1 MELAQG
7 EQVIWRGQPSPRSS
21 VAFFTRWGT
30 LSLVPAV
37 VATMLWDKGAPTG
50 LSVGDWWVIS
60 IVLVVLV
67 IIRDALVRH
76 SMRFTVTNL
85 RIVVRR
91 GIVARA
97 EQTTAIARIQ
107 NITTRQTVVQRMLGV
122 GDVEFD
128 TAAGDLAAADLRF
141 DGIANPH
148 DVVRRIDYDA
158 RDPSHDLWTTGI

>member
-1 MELAQG
+1 VELLRG

-21 VAFFTRWGT
+21 VAFFARWGT

-37 VATMLWDKGAPTG
+37 AATMLWDKGAPTG

-67 IIRDALVRH
+67 IIRNTLVRH
-76 SMRFTVTNL
+76 SLRFTVTNL

-91 GIVARA
+91 GIISRV

-107 NITTRQTVVQRMLGV
+107 NITTRQSIVQRLLGI

-128 TAAGDLAAADLRF
+128 TAGGDLAEADFRF
-141 DGIANPH
+141 AGVANPGEI
-148 DVVRRIDYDA
+148 VRRIDYDLRETH
-158 RDPSHDLWTTGI
+158 RDAWATGL

>member
-1 MELAQG
+1 MELLQG

-21 VAFFTRWGT
+21 VAFFARWGT

-50 LSVGDWWVIS
+50 FSAGDWWVIS

-67 IIRDALVRH
+67 IIRNTLVRH

-91 GIVARA
+91 GILSRV

-107 NITTRQTVVQRMLGV
+107 NITVRQTFLQRLLGV

-128 TAAGDLAAADLRF
+128 TAGRDWSDAELRF
-141 DGIANPH
+141 VGVGGPRGVVDRVRLADH
-148 DVVRRIDYDA
+148 DHPD
-158 RDPSHDLWTTGI
+158 DPWAPDR

>member
-1 MELAQG
+1 VELLQG

-21 VAFFTRWGT
+21 VGFLARWGT

-37 VATMLWDKGAPTG
+37 LATVLWAKGAPTG

-67 IIRDALVRH
+67 ITRNTLVRH

-85 RIVVRR
+85 RIIVRH
-91 GIVARA
+91 GILARV

-107 NITTRQTVVQRMLGV
+107 NITTRQSVVQRMLGV

-128 TAAGDLAAADLRF
+128 TAGGDLADADFRF
-141 DGIANPH
+141 IGIANP
-148 DVVRRIDYDA
+148 DEVVRRIDYDGHDA
-158 RDPSHDLWTTGI
+158 RRDAWATGL